1 MGKRRLG
8 GYLGALPVGITTDIN
23 ATKGIFSVDTALDRR
38 LNSLWPTGSGPRNSY
53 TGNSTIPVPAGVNS
67 LRFSVQG
74 QNGNGGGGKG
84 GWLQGTIQANNLD
97 TSYYVRQGVGGA
109 QSGRDRPSGGQPN
122 RRGGHY
128 FAILNSASQGTL
140 DADNDLVFMAGGGGG
155 GARSSG
161 GNGTGQPAPSSNQS
175 GGPGGNQPSYPGG
188 RGNSA
193 SVNGD
198 ESGDGGGGGG
208 AGYRGGSGGYGGH
221 YGGNGN
227 WNQQS
232 SGGGGGSSY
241 MHPVVTSRSTQ
252 HNGQIPSSSD
262 EFRNSN
268 SDLGGNI
275 VYVYLNY

>member
-53 TGNSTIPVPAGVNS
+53 AGNATIPVPAGVNS

-97 TSYYVRQGVGGA
+97 TTYYVRQGVGGG
-109 QSGRDRPSGGQPN
+109 QSGRDRPSNGQPN

-140 DADNDLVFMAGGGGG
+140 DADNDLIFMAGGGGG
-155 GARSSG
+155 KWWRPGKRAPLLCCRCVFEEAVSLEYLCRSRKP
-161 GNGTGQPAPSSNQS
+161 GNEAMAQAM
-175 GGPGGNQPSYPGG
+175 YK
-188 RGNSA
+188 
-193 SVNGD
+193 V
-198 ESGDGGGGGG
+198 
-208 AGYRGGSGGYGGH
+208 
-221 YGGNGN
+221 
-227 WNQQS
+227 
-232 SGGGGGSSY
+232 
-241 MHPVVTSRSTQ
+241 
-252 HNGQIPSSSD
+252 
-262 EFRNSN
+262 
-268 SDLGGNI
+268 
-275 VYVYLNY
+275 